1 MLPCMDET
9 AKNYDLCIKKVS
21 AVYKK
26 VGKEERAQRKNSA
39 LSMYRL
45 WASISKQTQTT
56 ETRTED
62 LERAYM
68 GTADGAW
75 PDEALSQR
83 KELDT
88 KRN

>member
-1 MLPCMDET
+1 MLACMDET

-26 VGKEERAQRKNSA
+26 VGKEEWAQRKNSA
-39 LSMYRL
+39 LPLYQLR
-45 WASISKQTQTT
+45 ASISKQTQTA

-62 LERAYM
+62 LERAYV
-68 GTADGAW
+68 GTADSAW
-75 PDEALSQR
+75 SDEALPQR

-88 KRN
+88 KHH